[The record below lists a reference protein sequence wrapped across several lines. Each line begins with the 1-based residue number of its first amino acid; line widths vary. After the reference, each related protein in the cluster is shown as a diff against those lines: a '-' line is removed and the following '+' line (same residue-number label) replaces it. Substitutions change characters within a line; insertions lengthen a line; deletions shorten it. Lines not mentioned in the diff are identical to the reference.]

1 MRHRRNSG
9 VRGTYLVAAAVH
21 VQIGGGRDT
30 GDQSEESAE
39 DVEDEREDG
48 VDREGVL
55 DRDEGEVE
63 EGQHAEDGDE
73 HVIVD
78 DRGPAGHG
86 EHVTDEGHADEDEE
100 ELRAVIVRDC
110 CECRFSRGRDRIPEV
125 LEGRLGR

>member
-1 MRHRRNSG
+1 MSATLAHLRR
-9 VRGTYLVAAAVH
+9 RGTYLVTAAAHAQV
-21 VQIGGGRDT
+21 GGGRDT
-30 GDQSEESAE
+30 GDQSEEGAE

-63 EGQHAEDGDE
+63 EGQHAEDGHE
-73 HVIVD
+73 HVVVD
-78 DRGPAGHG
+78 DRWPAGHG

-100 ELRAVIVRDC
+100 ELREVIVSD
-110 CECRFSRGRDRIPEV
+110 CRFSRGRDRIPEV